1 MFYDSGRNSGRQPSF
16 FKNIWLAL
24 YFINLQ
30 FITMLEKLFGFNPK
44 KSTVRTEI
52 MAGITTFLTMAYILA
67 VNPNI
72 LGETGMDK
80 GALFTTTVLM
90 SALPTIF
97 MALYAKL
104 PLALAPGMGLNAFF
118 AYTVCLIMGYSW
130 QFALT
135 AVFLEGL
142 VFLLLTVTNLR
153 EKIVDVIPPALKT
166 AISAGIGL
174 YIAFIGLKNAEV
186 IVDNPATLVSLGKLT
201 SGSGLLGV
209 IGIAITS
216 ILLVRNVKGALLI
229 GILATTLIGIPMGIT
244 QLDGFF
250 STPPTI
256 EPIFLKFEW
265 SQVCTAEMATIVF
278 TLLFVDLFDCIG
290 TVIGVTTRANMIDA
304 DGKIPGLKKVFMV
317 DSVSTAAGAMMGTS
331 TVAVY
336 VESAAGVNEGGR
348 TGLTSFTT
356 GCCFLLALFF
366 APFFLAIPAA
376 ATAPVLVLVGLMMMS
391 NIWKVDFFDYKES
404 IPAFICMI
412 FMPLAY
418 SISDGILLGHLA
430 YVIINFFSG
439 NRKSLT
445 PGMYV
450 LAVIF
455 VLKFILH

>member
-1 MFYDSGRNSGRQPSF
+1 
-16 FKNIWLAL
+16 
-24 YFINLQ
+24 
-30 FITMLEKLFGFNPK
+30 MLEKLFGFNPK
-44 KSTVRTEI
+44 ETTVRTEI

-142 VFLLLTVTNLR
+142 AFILLTITNLR
-153 EKIVDVIPPALKT
+153 EKIVEVIPPALKT

-209 IGIAITS
+209 IGIGLTS

-244 QLDGFF
+244 NIDGIF
-250 STPPTI
+250 SIPPSI
-256 EPIFLKFEW
+256 EPIFMKFEW
-265 SQVCTAEMATIVF
+265 SNIFTAEMATIVF

-290 TVIGVTTRANMIDA
+290 TVIGVTTRANMIGE
-304 DGKIPGLKKVFMV
+304 DGKIPNLKKVFMV
-317 DSVSTAAGAMMGTS
+317 DSLSTAAGAAMGTS

-348 TGLTSFTT
+348 SGLTAFTT
-356 GCCFLLALFF
+356 GICFLLALFF

-391 NIWKVDFFDYKES
+391 NIWKIDFFDYKES

-418 SISDGILLGHLA
+418 SISDGILLGHLS
-430 YVIINFFSG
+430 YVIVNLLSG
-439 NRKSLT
+439 NRKNLT
-445 PGMYV
+445 TGMYV
-450 LAVIF
+450 LAAIF
-455 VLKFILH
+455 LLKFILQ

>member
-1 MFYDSGRNSGRQPSF
+1 
-16 FKNIWLAL
+16 
-24 YFINLQ
+24 
-30 FITMLEKLFGFNPK
+30 MLEKLFGFNPK
-44 KSTVRTEI
+44 ETTVRTEI

-142 VFLLLTVTNLR
+142 AFILLTITNLR
-153 EKIVDVIPPALKT
+153 EKIVEVIPPALKT

-209 IGIAITS
+209 IGIGLTS

-244 QLDGFF
+244 NIDGIF
-250 STPPTI
+250 SIPPSI
-256 EPIFLKFEW
+256 EPIFMKFEW
-265 SQVCTAEMATIVF
+265 SNIFTAEMATIVF

-290 TVIGVTTRANMIDA
+290 TVIGVTTRANMIDE
-304 DGKIPGLKKVFMV
+304 DGKIPNLKKVFMV
-317 DSVSTAAGAMMGTS
+317 DSLSTAAGAAMGTS

-348 TGLTSFTT
+348 SGLTAFVT
-356 GCCFLLALFF
+356 GACFLLALFF

-391 NIWKVDFFDYKES
+391 NIWKIDFFDYKES

-418 SISDGILLGHLA
+418 SISDGILLGHLS
-430 YVIINFFSG
+430 YVIINLLSG

-445 PGMYV
+445 TGMYI
-450 LAVIF
+450 LAAIF
-455 VLKFILH
+455 LLKFIIQ

>member
-1 MFYDSGRNSGRQPSF
+1 
-16 FKNIWLAL
+16 
-24 YFINLQ
+24 
-30 FITMLEKLFGFNPK
+30 MLEKLFGFNPK
-44 KSTVRTEI
+44 ETTVRTEI

-67 VNPNI
+67 VNPSI

-142 VFLLLTVTNLR
+142 AFILLTVTNLR
-153 EKIVDVIPPALKT
+153 EKIVEVIPPALKT

-174 YIAFIGLKNAEV
+174 YIAFIVLKNAEV
-186 IVDNPATLVSLGKLT
+186 FVDNPATLVSLGKLT
-201 SGSGLLGV
+201 SGSGLLGI
-209 IGIAITS
+209 IGIGLTS
-216 ILLVRNVKGALLI
+216 ILLVRNIKGALLI
-229 GILATTLIGIPMGIT
+229 GILATTIIGIPMGIT
-244 QLDGFF
+244 NLDGVF
-250 STPPTI
+250 SIPPSI
-256 EPIFLKFEW
+256 EPIFMKFEW
-265 SQVCTAEMATIVF
+265 DNIFTAEMATIVF

-290 TVIGVTTRANMIDA
+290 TVIGVTTRANMIDE
-304 DGKIPGLKKVFMV
+304 DGKIPNLKKVFMV
-317 DSVSTAAGAMMGTS
+317 DSLSTAAGAAMGTS

-348 TGLTSFTT
+348 SGLTAFVT
-356 GCCFLLALFF
+356 GACFLLALFF

-391 NIWKVDFFDYKES
+391 NIWKIDFFDYKES

-418 SISDGILLGHLA
+418 SISDGILLGHLS
-430 YVIINFFSG
+430 YVIINLLSG

-445 PGMYV
+445 TGMYI
-450 LAVIF
+450 LAAIF
-455 VLKFILH
+455 LLKFILQ

>member
-1 MFYDSGRNSGRQPSF
+1 
-16 FKNIWLAL
+16 
-24 YFINLQ
+24 
-30 FITMLEKLFGFNPK
+30 MLEKLFGFNPK
-44 KSTVRTEI
+44 ETTIRTEI
-52 MAGITTFLTMAYILA
+52 MAGVTTFLTMAYILA
-67 VNPNI
+67 VNPSI

-201 SGSGLLGV
+201 SGSGLLGI

-216 ILLVRNVKGALLI
+216 VLLVRNVKGALLI

-244 QLDGFF
+244 QLNGFF
-250 STPPTI
+250 SVPPTI

-317 DSVSTAAGAMMGTS
+317 DSVSTAAGAMMGSS

-348 TGLTSFTT
+348 TGLTSFTI

-391 NIWKVDFFDYKES
+391 NIWKVDFFYYKES

>member
-1 MFYDSGRNSGRQPSF
+1 M
-16 FKNIWLAL
+16 
-24 YFINLQ
+24 LQ
-30 FITMLEKLFGFNPK
+30 KLFGFNPK
-44 KSTVRTEI
+44 ETTVKTEI

-80 GALFTTTVLM
+80 GALFTTTVIM
-90 SALPTIF
+90 AAIPTIF
-97 MALYAKL
+97 MGLYAKL

-142 VFLLLTVTNLR
+142 AFILLTVTNLR
-153 EKIVDVIPPALKT
+153 EKIVEVIPPALKT

-186 IVDNPATLVSLGKLT
+186 IVDNSATLVSLGKLT
-201 SGSGLLGV
+201 SGSGLLGI
-209 IGIAITS
+209 IGIGITS
-216 ILLVRNVKGALLI
+216 ILLVRNVKGALLL

-244 QLDGFF
+244 NLDGVF
-250 STPPTI
+250 SIPPSV
-256 EPIFLKFEW
+256 EPIFMKFEW
-265 SQVCTAEMATIVF
+265 TNIFTAEMATIVF

-290 TVIGVTTRANMIDA
+290 TVIGVTTRANMIGD
-304 DGKIPGLKKVFMV
+304 DGKIPNLKKVFMV
-317 DSVSTAAGAMMGTS
+317 DSIATTAGAVMGTS

-348 TGLTSFTT
+348 SGLTAFTT
-356 GCCFLLALFF
+356 GICFLVALFF

-391 NIWKVDFFDYKES
+391 NIWKIDFFDYKES

-418 SISDGILLGHLA
+418 SISDGILLGHLT
-430 YVIINFFSG
+430 YVFVNLLSG
-439 NRKSLT
+439 NRKNLT
-445 PGMYV
+445 TGMYI

-455 VLKFILH
+455 LLKFILQ

>member
-1 MFYDSGRNSGRQPSF
+1 
-16 FKNIWLAL
+16 
-24 YFINLQ
+24 
-30 FITMLEKLFGFNPK
+30 MLEKLFGFNPK
-44 KSTVRTEI
+44 ETTIRTEI

-67 VNPNI
+67 VNPSI

-142 VFLLLTVTNLR
+142 AFILLTITNLR
-153 EKIVDVIPPALKT
+153 EKIVEVIPPALKT

-201 SGSGLLGV
+201 SGSGLLGI
-209 IGIAITS
+209 IGIGLTS
-216 ILLVRNVKGALLI
+216 ILLVRNIKGALLI
-229 GILATTLIGIPMGIT
+229 GILATTIIGIPMGIT
-244 QLDGFF
+244 NLDGVF
-250 STPPTI
+250 SIPPSI
-256 EPIFLKFEW
+256 EPIFMKFEW
-265 SQVCTAEMATIVF
+265 ENIFTAEMATIVF

-290 TVIGVTTRANMIDA
+290 TVIGVTTRANMIDE
-304 DGKIPGLKKVFMV
+304 DGKIPNLKKVFMV
-317 DSVSTAAGAMMGTS
+317 DSLSTAAGAAMGTS

-348 TGLTSFTT
+348 SGLTAFVT
-356 GCCFLLALFF
+356 GACFLLALFF

-391 NIWKVDFFDYKES
+391 NIWKIDFFDYKES

-418 SISDGILLGHLA
+418 SISDGILLGHLS
-430 YVIINFFSG
+430 YVIINLLSG

-445 PGMYV
+445 TGMYI
-450 LAVIF
+450 LAAIF
-455 VLKFILH
+455 LLKFILQ

>member
-1 MFYDSGRNSGRQPSF
+1 MF
-16 FKNIWLAL
+16 
-24 YFINLQ
+24 
-30 FITMLEKLFGFNPK
+30 EKLFGFNPK
-44 KSTVRTEI
+44 ETTVRTEI

-80 GALFTTTVLM
+80 GALFTTTVIM
-90 SALPTIF
+90 SAIPTIF
-97 MALYAKL
+97 MGLYAKL

-142 VFLLLTVTNLR
+142 AFILLTVTNLR
-153 EKIVDVIPPALKT
+153 EKIVDVIPDALKT

-186 IVDNPATLVSLGKLT
+186 IVDNPATLVSLGHLT
-201 SGSGLLGV
+201 SGSGLLAI
-209 IGIAITS
+209 IGIVLTS
-216 ILLVRNVKGALLI
+216 VLLVKNVKGALLI

-244 QLDGFF
+244 NLNGFF
-250 STPPTI
+250 SIPPSI
-256 EPIFLKFEW
+256 EPIFMKFEW
-265 SQVCTAEMATIVF
+265 SNIFTAEMATIVF

-290 TVIGVTTRANMIDA
+290 TVIGVTTRAGMVGE
-304 DGKIPGLKKVFMV
+304 DGKIPHLKKVFMV
-317 DSVSTAAGAMMGTS
+317 DSLSTAAGAAMGTS

-348 TGLTSFTT
+348 SGLTAFTT
-356 GCCFLLALFF
+356 GICFLIALFF

-391 NIWKVDFFDYKES
+391 NIWKIDFFDYKES
-404 IPAFICMI
+404 IPAFICML

-418 SISDGILLGHLA
+418 SISDGILLGHLT
-430 YVIINFFSG
+430 YVIVNLLSG
-439 NRKSLT
+439 NRKNLT
-445 PGMYV
+445 TGMYV

-455 VLKFILH
+455 LLKFILQ